1 MHKKI
6 PTLYRMEIILN
17 KLKFY
22 NDMNARFSKRT
33 NFTTANIQTIS
44 NPTSITSIK
53 MISPARAEKIARNI
67 NAMDLNYQ
75 YSDDLRGYKF
85 WSGLEKKLKEI
96 LKTLSKEEKEQIKA
110 LCNEDIHIWRS
121 SLMRFLGFMRKI

>member
-1 MHKKI
+1 
-6 PTLYRMEIILN
+6 MEIA
-17 KLKFY
+17 
-22 NDMNARFSKRT
+22 MNASKRKIL
-33 NFTTANIQTIS
+33 TTANIQTIS

-96 LKTLSKEEKEQIKA
+96 LKTLSKEDKEQIKI
-110 LCNEDIHIWRS
+110 LCNEEEARYFG
-121 SLMRFLGFMRKI
+121 L

>member
-17 KLKFY
+17 ELKFY
-22 NDMNARFSKRT
+22 NDMNAQISKQT
-33 NFTTANIQTIS
+33 NFTTANIQTFS
-44 NPTSITSIK
+44 NPTTITSIK

-96 LKTLSKEEKEQIKA
+96 LKTLSKEDKEQIKT
-110 LCNEDIHIWRS
+110 LCNEEEARYFG
-121 SLMRFLGFMRKI
+121 L

>member
-1 MHKKI
+1 
-6 PTLYRMEIILN
+6 MEIVN
-17 KLKFY
+17 KKNIY
-22 NDMNARFSKRT
+22 EMNAISQRKIL
-33 NFTTANIQTIS
+33 TTANIQTIS
-44 NPTSITSIK
+44 NPTTITSIK

-96 LKTLSKEEKEQIKA
+96 LKTLSKEDKEQIKT
-110 LCNEDIHIWRS
+110 LCNEEEARYFG
-121 SLMRFLGFMRKI
+121 L

>member
-6 PTLYRMEIILN
+6 STLYRMEIILN
-17 KLKFY
+17 ELKFY
-22 NDMNARFSKRT
+22 NEMNASKRKIL
-33 NFTTANIQTIS
+33 TTANIQTIS

-110 LCNEDIHIWRS
+110 LCNEEEARYFG
-121 SLMRFLGFMRKI
+121 L